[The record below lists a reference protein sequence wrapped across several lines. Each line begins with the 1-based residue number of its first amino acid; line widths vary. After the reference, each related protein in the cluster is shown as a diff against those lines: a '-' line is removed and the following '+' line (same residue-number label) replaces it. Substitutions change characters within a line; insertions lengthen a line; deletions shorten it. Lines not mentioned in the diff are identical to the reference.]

1 MSDHPETAPWGTLP
15 GDKDD
20 PNYGRECIR
29 CKGAIRAGLRHA
41 HTCPQH
47 PETVS
52 MRLAEAA
59 TEATGSVGP
68 WKTSELYEDL
78 SVLTRVRAPG
88 GLMRADVWAWHGDK
102 ARQALASHIAHAHP
116 GRVRA
121 WLGCVARLRERVAEG
136 HSSECVKRFRPA
148 MACKCGHEDDVA
160 ALGAVDAE
168 G

>member
-1 MSDHPETAPWGTLP
+1 MAD
-15 GDKDD
+15 
-20 PNYGRECIR
+20 
-29 CKGAIRAGLRHA
+29 
-41 HTCPQH
+41 H

-52 MRLAEAA
+52 LRLAEAA

-68 WKTSELYEDL
+68 WKTIELYGDL
-78 SVLTRVRAPG
+78 PVLTRVRAPG
-88 GLMRADVWAWHGDK
+88 GLMQADVWAWHGDK

-116 GRVRA
+116 GRVAAYAR
-121 WLGCVARLRERVAEG
+121 CVARLRERVAEG
-136 HSSECVKRFRPA
+136 HSSDCVKRFRPA